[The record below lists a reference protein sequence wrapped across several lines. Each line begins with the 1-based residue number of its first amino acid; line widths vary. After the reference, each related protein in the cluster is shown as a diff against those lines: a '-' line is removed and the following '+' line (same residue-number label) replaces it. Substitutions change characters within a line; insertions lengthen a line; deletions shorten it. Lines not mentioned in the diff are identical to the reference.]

1 MLMQPNS
8 RVVTKQQGY
17 YQAPT
22 QSGEQQVGNSLQDQL
37 LKAGLINS
45 QKLKQVRT
53 EKRKENRQ
61 SQGNP
66 QSVAESRRRLEEEA
80 AEKAKRDREL
90 NLKRQEEIKLKEE
103 ENSIRQLIH
112 SHRIPRSGG
121 DIAFNFADRGRLRR
135 IYLTPEQHRA
145 LVAGRLALVR
155 QDAEFELV
163 PPEIGENLLARN
175 ASLVLVLNR
184 PDTRKGPDIGTDD
197 PYAAY
202 QVPDDLI
209 W

>member
-1 MLMQPNS
+1 VTAILRVDASCDMLMQPNS

-90 NLKRQEEIKLKEE
+90 NLKRQEEINSRRKRTPYV
-103 ENSIRQLIH
+103 NSSIRTGFRAQEVILPSTLQIEDG
-112 SHRIPRSGG
+112 SGG
-121 DIAFNFADRGRLRR
+121 SIC
-135 IYLTPEQHRA
+135 
-145 LVAGRLALVR
+145 
-155 QDAEFELV
+155 
-163 PPEIGENLLARN
+163 
-175 ASLVLVLNR
+175 
-184 PDTRKGPDIGTDD
+184 
-197 PYAAY
+197 
-202 QVPDDLI
+202 QVPGDCMAVC
-209 W
+209 